1 MEEREAIRL
10 AQQGNTVAF
19 RHLFDSHKNRIFSLA
34 YQYTKNAQDAE
45 DILQDTFIKAFHAL
59 PQFRLQ
65 DATNFSSWLNRMGC
79 NCSIDH
85 LRRIKIKR
93 DKYYD
98 SDNLTNEPNDASDSN
113 PERSGQIHEV
123 RKTLEQ
129 TLTLLPSR
137 QRMIFILRHY
147 QQLNIKE
154 IAEVLECS
162 EGSVK
167 KQLFRAFSVIRKEFR
182 RLFLEADYEMQKV

>member
-1 MEEREAIRL
+1 MNEREAIRL
-10 AQQGNTVAF
+10 VQQGDTGAF
-19 RHLFDSHKNRIFSLA
+19 RYLFDSHKNRIFSLA

-59 PQFRLQ
+59 PKFRLQ
-65 DATNFSSWLNRMGC
+65 DATNFSSWLNRIGS

-85 LRRIKIKR
+85 LRRIKIKK
-93 DKYYD
+93 DKHYESED
-98 SDNLTNEPNDASDSN
+98 LANEPIEAGDSN
-113 PERSGQIHEV
+113 PERSGQIQEV
-123 RKTLEQ
+123 QKKLEQ
-129 TLTLLPSR
+129 TLNRLTSR
-137 QRMIFILRHY
+137 QRMVFILRHY

-167 KQLFRAFSVIRKEFR
+167 KQLFRAFSVIRKEFQS
-182 RLFLEADYEMQKV
+182 LFLEADYEMQKV